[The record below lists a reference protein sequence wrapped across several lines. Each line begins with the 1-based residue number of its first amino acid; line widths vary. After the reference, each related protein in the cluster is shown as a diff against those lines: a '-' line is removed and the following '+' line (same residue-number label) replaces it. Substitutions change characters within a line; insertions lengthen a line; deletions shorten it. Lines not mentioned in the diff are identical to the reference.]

1 MCSRIVGRYR
11 KNIST
16 FFTRLAHGFG
26 RKQRPATVPPSVSPP
41 VSPVPQTNPSTIF
54 YINSSDRSPAPQ
66 TGLRTSSRVNFFC
79 RMLIY
84 STSFSVFELPDE
96 LILCILSQISP
107 DPQLTR
113 HYACFCI
120 PYKRICN
127 FHGQRTQ
134 SLRQLSMTCWAMR
147 LRFLPWVWENIVL
160 SWQSSEETF
169 VNNLN
174 TVANALHA
182 DKYVATSVKYFYT
195 FPYPWLG
202 TDPCLMKVHDGVFH
216 VGFYHVLSVR

>member
-1 MCSRIVGRYR
+1 
-11 KNIST
+11 
-16 FFTRLAHGFG
+16 
-26 RKQRPATVPPSVSPP
+26 
-41 VSPVPQTNPSTIF
+41 
-54 YINSSDRSPAPQ
+54 
-66 TGLRTSSRVNFFC
+66 
-79 RMLIY
+79 
-84 STSFSVFELPDE
+84 
-96 LILCILSQISP
+96 
-107 DPQLTR
+107 
-113 HYACFCI
+113 
-120 PYKRICN
+120 
-127 FHGQRTQ
+127 
-134 SLRQLSMTCWAMR
+134 MR

-216 VGFYHVLSVR
+216 VGFYHVLSVRRMPKVPPKSPHAIDRICGRLSYDPTRGRA